1 MYIVF
6 FLRHDVYETI
16 RVCYELLFEYY
27 VICIVKYKGKDS
39 Y

>member
-6 FLRHDVYETI
+6 FLRHDEYETI
-16 RVCYELLFEYY
+16 RVCYELLFEY
-27 VICIVKYKGKDS
+27 VICIVKYKEKDS